1 MAGLSFLA
9 KKSWHTSNLSN
20 QEKVWLA
27 EQKAI
32 AEEAKV
38 KELQNQIKLEREKE
52 EFQKLAGKKV
62 VGDRGVDWM
71 YEGGAAAGVG
81 EGQED
86 SAVEEAKNEAYLLGR
101 EYVPEGMEKKSGDFA
116 MAAAMGGVLEK
127 ASTYGASIG
136 VAGGSNTAESTTTLR
151 LQDTSSNI
159 TTSAAAQGETQGSEW
174 NQNFHLRHEDPMFAV
189 QQKRLAQVNQL
200 EKKRN
205 LMERAGMIVK
215 EVVRRKGEGV
225 DTNIED
231 SERNDTRESK
241 KRDRKDSKR
250 DRKERKKKKRHHR
263 RERSRSPSDSSRSS
277 SESSRRRHRK
287 KGERRH
293 HRHHESG
300 SSRRRHR
307 GRDHSEERGGGRR
320 EHPHSHRRRDNS
332 DSEERGNGRRR
343 EEYSHRQLHGRHS
356 HRDDDRREEHR
367 HSSRGQGRYE
377 CSYHDGSRS
386 PGRDLNARQSRSPDG
401 ERKKSNEQYAP
412 TPNPHKKEGYGL
424 IGTSLT
430 GKTNNEVK
438 IINDGNKKAVSLG
451 PDQKLLTAKRE
462 EAERERQARFDMGR
476 RNGDGGR
483 SKQDR
488 ERALEEMKRN
498 ARDREDKYTQRS
510 EKEDVEGEDYLPKDD
525 GKEFVSNLSA
535 KAFGVRG
542 RERESRGTR

>member
-116 MAAAMGGVLEK
+116 MAAAMGE
-127 ASTYGASIG
+127 A
-136 VAGGSNTAESTTTLR
+136 
-151 LQDTSSNI
+151 
-159 TTSAAAQGETQGSEW
+159 QGSEW

-215 EVVRRKGEGV
+215 EVVRRKGEG
-225 DTNIED
+225 
-231 SERNDTRESK
+231 
-241 KRDRKDSKR
+241 RDRKDSKR

-300 SSRRRHR
+300 SSRRRHH

-377 CSYHDGSRS
+377 CSYHDGSR
-386 PGRDLNARQSRSPDG
+386 
-401 ERKKSNEQYAP
+401 
-412 TPNPHKKEGYGL
+412 
-424 IGTSLT
+424 
-430 GKTNNEVK
+430 
-438 IINDGNKKAVSLG
+438 
-451 PDQKLLTAKRE
+451 
-462 EAERERQARFDMGR
+462 
-476 RNGDGGR
+476 R

-498 ARDREDKYTQRS
+498 ARDRKDKYTQRS
-510 EKEDVEGEDYLPKDD
+510 EKEDVEGEDYVPKDD